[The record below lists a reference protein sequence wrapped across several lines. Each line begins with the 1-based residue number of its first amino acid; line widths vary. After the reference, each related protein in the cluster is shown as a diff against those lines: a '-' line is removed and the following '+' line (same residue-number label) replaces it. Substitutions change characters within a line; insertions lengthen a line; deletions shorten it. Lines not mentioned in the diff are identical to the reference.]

1 MPRRN
6 QPRRKAEPP
15 RRGADEAATEGG
27 GARVFSG
34 GERVEEWRGEEY
46 SVRSVGGVGVQTS
59 RSSQGSYRCP
69 GCDQLLTGS
78 VPHVV
83 AWPRDDPDAT
93 DRRHWHTACWSARGR
108 RQPGV
113 ERSRNAPRYS

>member
-6 QPRRKAEPP
+6 TPRRKAEAGQQGGLEP
-15 RRGADEAATEGG
+15 ATS
-27 GARVFSG
+27 RVFSG

-46 SVRSVGGVGVQTS
+46 SVRSVGGVGA
-59 RSSQGSYRCP
+59 RSNQSSYRCP

-83 AWPRDDPDAT
+83 AWPRDDLDAE